1 MLQQVE
7 ILRFFCYKDEL
18 VLFKKIFEEFK
29 KLATIGNWE
38 NKKQKPS
45 KIQENIRNGPI
56 KIYHR
61 FL

>member
-18 VLFKKIFEEFK
+18 VLFKKKFEEFK
-29 KLATIGNWE
+29 KLATIGYWE

-45 KIQENIRNGPI
+45 QNQENIRNGPI
-56 KIYHR
+56 KI
-61 FL
+61 